1 MRTAEGGTKS
11 AEAQDFN
18 DAVGGQRQRFGA
30 EADPGDVRHSQVLL
44 TQRSGGISPGLMG
57 DSQSGDAQSVSINN
71 GDEGKNTTT
80 RECEMAMKVCRM
92 RRASE
97 GRKKEG
103 RRREGAGWVE

>member
-1 MRTAEGGTKS
+1 MRTAERRTKS

-18 DAVGGQRQRFGA
+18 VAVGGQRQRFGV
-30 EADPGDVRHSQVLL
+30 EADPCDVRHSQVLL
-44 TQRSGGISPGLMG
+44 TQHGGGILPVLLG

-71 GDEGKNTTT
+71 GDEEKNTTT

-97 GRKKEG
+97 GRKSEG
-103 RRREGAGWVE
+103 GRREGAGWVE